1 MSQTDKKEP
10 SRNVQERKIEMENNI
25 YVTPLSGRYAS
36 QEMNAL
42 WSNDSK
48 YTTWR
53 KLWIALAETEKELG
67 IDITDEQIQEMKD
80 HVNDIDYEI
89 VAKREKECRH
99 DVMAHVYEFGLKC
112 PTAKPVIHLGATS
125 CFVTDNTDVILM
137 TKALGLIKQKLLVVI
152 KNLRDFALK
161 YKAVTCLGYTHF
173 QPAQLTTVGKRATLW
188 LQDLLEDLEELE
200 FVESHMKLLGCK
212 GTTGTQESFM
222 KLLKD
227 EEKVKQVD
235 GKIAEKMGFEKVYGV
250 SGQTYTRKLDTRVLQ
265 VLSQIAQSC
274 SKFAN
279 DMRLLQHEK
288 ELEEPFEKGQI
299 GSSAMAY
306 KRNPMRSERINSL
319 ARHVMA
325 LSMDPTITAG
335 TQWLERTLDDS
346 ANKRICVPESF
357 LAVDAI
363 LILYANISKGIVVY
377 ENVIKTNMMQELPF
391 MATEEI
397 LMNAVLKGG
406 DRQELHE
413 KIRVYSMEAGRQ
425 VKELGKPNDLV
436 ERIANDPIFG
446 LTKEEI
452 MQALNPDH
460 LCGRAPHQV
469 DDFMAEYVNPV
480 LERYQDLSMDITTEV
495 NV

>member
-1 MSQTDKKEP
+1 
-10 SRNVQERKIEMENNI
+10 MENEI

-36 QEMNAL
+36 KEMNKI
-42 WSNDSK
+42 WSPSAK
-48 YTTWR
+48 YSTWR
-53 KLWIALAETEKELG
+53 KLWVALAETEKELG
-67 IDITDEQIQEMKD
+67 INITDEQIKEMKEN
-80 HVNDIDYEI
+80 VNNIDYDI

-99 DVMAHVYEFGLKC
+99 DVMSHVYEFGLKC
-112 PTAKPVIHLGATS
+112 PEAKPIIHLGATS

-137 TKALGLIKQKLLVVI
+137 NEALKIVKQKLIVVI
-152 KNLRDFALK
+152 NNLKEFAEKNK
-161 YKAVTCLGYTHF
+161 NVTCLGYTHF

-222 KLLKD
+222 KLFKD
-227 EEKVKQVD
+227 EQKVKQID
-235 GKIAEKMGFEKVYGV
+235 EKIAEKMGFDKFYAV
-250 SGQTYTRKLDTRVLQ
+250 SGQTYTRKLDSRVLNL
-265 VLSQIAQSC
+265 LSEIAQSA

-319 ARHVMA
+319 SRHVMVLA
-325 LSMDPTITAG
+325 QDPSITSA

-346 ANKRICVPESF
+346 ANKRICVPEAF
-357 LAVDAI
+357 LAIDAV
-363 LILYANISKGIVVY
+363 LILYGNISKNIVVY
-377 ENVIKTNMMQELPF
+377 ENVIKTKLMQELPF

-397 LMNAVLKGG
+397 IMNAVLKGG

-413 KIRVYSMEAGRQ
+413 KIRVYSMEAAKEVKQYGR
-425 VKELGKPNDLV
+425 PNDLV
-436 ERIANDPIFG
+436 ERIANDSSFG

-452 MQALNPDH
+452 LKALNPDN

-469 DDFMAEYVNPV
+469 DDFIKEKVNPI
-480 LERYQDLSMDITTEV
+480 LEKYADLLKFENIEV

>member
-1 MSQTDKKEP
+1 
-10 SRNVQERKIEMENNI
+10 MENNI
-25 YVTPLSGRYAS
+25 YVTPLGGRYAS
-36 QEMNAL
+36 KEMNEL
-42 WSNDSK
+42 WSSNSK
-48 YTTWR
+48 YSTWR

-67 IDITDEQIQEMKD
+67 INITDEQINEMKA
-80 HVNDIDYEI
+80 HVNDIDYD
-89 VAKREKECRH
+89 VVSKREKECRH
-99 DVMAHVYEFGLKC
+99 DVMAHVYEFGEKC
-112 PTAKPVIHLGATS
+112 PNAKPIIHLGATS

-137 TKALGLIKQKLLVVI
+137 TEAIKLVKQKLVVVI
-152 KNLRDFALK
+152 NNLKEFAMKNK
-161 YKAVTCLGYTHF
+161 GVTCLGYTHF

-222 KLLKD
+222 KLFKD
-227 EEKVKQVD
+227 ENLVKQID
-235 GKIAEKMGFEKVYGV
+235 GKIAEKMGFDKVYAV
-250 SGQTYTRKLDTRVLQ
+250 SGQTYTRKLDSRVLNL
-265 VLSQIAQSC
+265 LSSIAQSA

-319 ARHVMA
+319 SRHVIA
-325 LSMDPTITAG
+325 LANDPAITAA

-346 ANKRICVPESF
+346 ANKRICVPEAF
-357 LAVDAI
+357 LAIDAV
-363 LILYANISKGIVVY
+363 LILYANISSNIVVY

-391 MATEEI
+391 MGTEEI

-413 KIRVYSMEAGRQ
+413 KIRVYSMEAGKQ
-425 VKELGKPNDLV
+425 VKELGLPNDLV
-436 ERIANDPIFG
+436 DRIAADPTFD
-446 LTKEEI
+446 LNKEEI
-452 MQALNPDH
+452 LSILNPDN
-460 LCGRAPHQV
+460 LCGRSRQQV
-469 DDFMAEYVNPV
+469 VDFVTEKVEPV
-480 LERYQDLSMDITTEV
+480 VEKYKDLLDGVSAEV

>member
-1 MSQTDKKEP
+1 M
-10 SRNVQERKIEMENNI
+10 QENEI

-36 QEMNAL
+36 KEMNKI
-42 WSNDSK
+42 WSPSAK
-48 YTTWR
+48 YSTWR
-53 KLWIALAETEKELG
+53 KLWIALAETERELG
-67 IDITDEQIQEMKD
+67 INITEEQINEMKQ
-80 HVNDIDYEI
+80 NINTIDYDI
-89 VAKREKECRH
+89 VSKREKECRH
-99 DVMAHVYEFGLKC
+99 DVMSHVYEFGLKC
-112 PTAKPVIHLGATS
+112 PKAKPIIHLGATS

-137 TKALGLIKQKLLVVI
+137 REALKIVKQKLIVVI
-152 KNLRDFALK
+152 NNLKEFAERNKN
-161 YKAVTCLGYTHF
+161 VTCLGYTHF

-188 LQDLLEDLEELE
+188 MQDLLEDLEELE
-200 FVESHMKLLGCK
+200 FVEEHMKLLGCK

-222 KLLKD
+222 KLFKD
-227 EEKVKQVD
+227 EAKVKQID
-235 GKIAEKMGFEKVYGV
+235 AKIAEKMGFDKFYAV
-250 SGQTYTRKLDTRVLQ
+250 SGQTYTRKLDSRVLNL
-265 VLSQIAQSC
+265 LSGIAQSA

-319 ARHVMA
+319 SRHVMVLA
-325 LSMDPTITAG
+325 QDPSITAA

-346 ANKRICVPESF
+346 ANKRICVPEAF

-363 LILYANISKGIVVY
+363 LILYGNISKNIVVY
-377 ENVIKTNMMQELPF
+377 ENVIKSKLMQELPF

-397 LMNAVLKGG
+397 IMNAVLKGG

-413 KIRVYSMEAGRQ
+413 KIRVYSMESAKEVKQFGRQ
-425 VKELGKPNDLV
+425 NDLV
-436 ERIANDPIFG
+436 DRIAKDTSFG

-452 MQALNPDH
+452 LKALNPDN
-460 LCGRAPHQV
+460 LCGIAPHQV
-469 DDFMAEYVNPV
+469 DEFIKEKVSPV
-480 LERYQDLSMDITTEV
+480 LNKYAELLKFENIEV

>member
-1 MSQTDKKEP
+1 
-10 SRNVQERKIEMENNI
+10 MENNK

-36 QEMNAL
+36 QEMNQL

-48 YTTWR
+48 YSTWR

-67 IDITDEQIQEMKD
+67 IDITEEQIKEMKEN
-80 HVNDIDYEI
+80 VNNIDYDI
-89 VAKREKECRH
+89 VSQREKECRH

-112 PTAKPVIHLGATS
+112 PSAKPIIHLGATS
-125 CFVTDNTDVILM
+125 CYVTDNTDVILM
-137 TKALGLIKQKLLVVI
+137 AQALQLIKQKLIAVI
-152 KNLRDFALK
+152 NNLKKFALENK
-161 YKAVTCLGYTHF
+161 GVTCLGYTHF

-200 FVESHMKLLGCK
+200 FVQSHMKLLGCK

-222 KLLKD
+222 KLFKD
-227 EEKVKQVD
+227 EEKVRQID
-235 GKIAEKMGFEKVYGV
+235 GKIAEKMGLDKVYSV
-250 SGQTYTRKLDTRVLQ
+250 SGQTYTRKLDSRVLS

-319 ARHVMA
+319 ARHVMT
-325 LSMDPTITAG
+325 LTMDPTITAA

-363 LILYANISKGIVVY
+363 LILYANISNNIVVY

-413 KIRVYSMEAGRQ
+413 KIRIYSMEAGKQ

-436 ERIANDPIFG
+436 ERIAADKTFG

-460 LCGRAPHQV
+460 LCGRAPRQV
-469 DDFMAEYVNPV
+469 EDFIEERVNPV
-480 LERYQDLSMDITTEV
+480 LQKYSDLISNKEVEV

>member
-1 MSQTDKKEP
+1 M
-10 SRNVQERKIEMENNI
+10 NNDI

-36 QEMNAL
+36 KEMNKI
-42 WSNDSK
+42 WSSDSK
-48 YTTWR
+48 YSTWR
-53 KLWIALAETEKELG
+53 KLWVALAETEKELG
-67 IDITDEQIQEMKD
+67 IEITDEQIDEMKAN
-80 HVNDIDYEI
+80 VGNIDYDI
-89 VAKREKECRH
+89 VSKREKECRH

-112 PTAKPVIHLGATS
+112 PKAKPIIHLGATS
-125 CFVTDNTDVILM
+125 CYVTDNTDVILM
-137 TKALGLIKQKLLVVI
+137 REALKIIKQKLVTVI
-152 KNLRDFALK
+152 FNLKNFADK
-161 YKAVTCLGYTHF
+161 YKGVTCLGYTHF

-188 LQDLLEDLEELE
+188 MQDLLEDLEELE
-200 FVESHMKLLGCK
+200 FVETRMKLLGCK

-222 KLLKD
+222 KLFKD
-227 EEKVKQVD
+227 EEKVKQID
-235 GKIAEKMGFEKVYGV
+235 KKIAEKMGFEKVFAV
-250 SGQTYTRKLDTRVLQ
+250 SGQTYTRKLDSIVLN
-265 VLSQIAQSC
+265 VLAGIAEST

-319 ARHVMA
+319 SRHVIT
-325 LSMDPTITAG
+325 LSNDTKMTSS

-363 LILYANISKGIVVY
+363 LMIYANITSGIVVY
-377 ENVIKTNMMQELPF
+377 ENVIKRNLNEELPF
-391 MATEEI
+391 MGTEEI

-413 KIRVYSMEAGRQ
+413 KIRVYSMEAGRE
-425 VKELGKPNDLV
+425 VKEFGRPNDLV
-436 ERIANDPIFG
+436 DRIAKDKTFG
-446 LTKEEI
+446 LSKEEI
-452 MQALNPDH
+452 LHILNPDN
-460 LCGRAPHQV
+460 LCGRAKNQV
-469 DDFMAEYVNPV
+469 TDFIEEAVNPV
-480 LERYQDLSMDITTEV
+480 LEKYRDLISDKDMEV

>member
-1 MSQTDKKEP
+1 
-10 SRNVQERKIEMENNI
+10 MENNNI
-25 YVTPLSGRYAS
+25 YKTPLSGRYAS
-36 QEMNAL
+36 PEMNRI
-42 WSNDSK
+42 WSNNEK
-48 YTTWR
+48 YSTWR
-53 KLWIALAETEKELG
+53 KLWVALAETEKELG
-67 IDITDEQIQEMKD
+67 IDITDEQIEEMKKNVD
-80 HVNDIDYEI
+80 NIDYDI

-112 PTAKPVIHLGATS
+112 PKAKPIIHLGATS
-125 CFVTDNTDVILM
+125 CYVTDNTDVILM
-137 TKALGLIKQKLLVVI
+137 SKALKLIKEKLIIVI
-152 KNLRDFALK
+152 KNLKAFAEK
-161 YKAVTCLGYTHF
+161 NKDVTCLGYTHF

-188 LQDLLEDLEELE
+188 MQDLLEDLEELE

-222 KLLKD
+222 KLFKD
-227 EEKVKQVD
+227 ENKVRQID
-235 GKIAEKMGFEKVYGV
+235 GKIAEKMGFEKVYNV
-250 SGQTYTRKLDTRVLQ
+250 SGQTYTRKLDSRVLN
-265 VLSQIAQSC
+265 VLAQIAQSC

-319 ARHVMA
+319 SRHVMTLA
-325 LSMDPTITAG
+325 MDPSITAA

-363 LILYANISKGIVVY
+363 LILYANISSDIVVY
-377 ENVIKTNMMQELPF
+377 KNVIKTNMMQELPF
-391 MATEEI
+391 MGTEEI

-413 KIRVYSMEAGRQ
+413 KIRVYSMEAGKQ
-425 VKELGKPNDLV
+425 VKEYGKPNDLV
-436 ERIANDPIFG
+436 QRIAADETFG
-446 LTKEEI
+446 LTEEEI
-452 MQALNPDH
+452 LHILNPDH
-460 LCGRAPHQV
+460 LCGRAVSQV
-469 DDFMAEYVNPV
+469 EDFINERVNPV
-480 LERYQDLSMDITTEV
+480 LEKYKDLGQDATIEV